1 MMLSSA
7 LIDIVRKL
15 PCGLS
20 HARMGK
26 RCFSQEGEDM
36 VLARVFENKSSGV
49 YVDVGAHHP
58 IRFSNTYMFYLRG
71 WSGVNVDGMPGSM
84 DVFRRMRPRDRNI
97 EALISSKPGA
107 LTYHLFNDPAM
118 NTCDPQLARQRD
130 GLANFRQTGAAIIK
144 SHTLASILEI
154 HLGESREIDFM
165 SVDVEGMDLDVLQSN
180 NWRKFR
186 PTVILAEDFGLPD
199 LEATLNTPT
208 ATFLAEHGYVL
219 FAKTVN
225 TLFFRQNELGGTK
238 HLA

>member
-1 MMLSSA
+1 
-7 LIDIVRKL
+7 
-15 PCGLS
+15 
-20 HARMGK
+20 MGK

-58 IRFSNTYMFYLRG
+58 TRFSNTYMFYLRG

-84 DVFRRMRPRDRNI
+84 DVFRKLRRRDTNI
-97 EALISSKPGA
+97 EALISSKPGE

-118 NTCDPQLARQRD
+118 NTCDPEIARQRD
-130 GLANFRQTGAAIIK
+130 GLENFRITGTRTIKAA
-144 SHTLASILEI
+144 TLEAILEGS
-154 HLGESREIDFM
+154 LGDRRKIDFL

-186 PTVILAEDFGLPD
+186 PTVILAEDYGLTD
-199 LEATLNTPT
+199 LEATLKTPT
-208 ATFLAEHGYVL
+208 ATFLAECGYVL